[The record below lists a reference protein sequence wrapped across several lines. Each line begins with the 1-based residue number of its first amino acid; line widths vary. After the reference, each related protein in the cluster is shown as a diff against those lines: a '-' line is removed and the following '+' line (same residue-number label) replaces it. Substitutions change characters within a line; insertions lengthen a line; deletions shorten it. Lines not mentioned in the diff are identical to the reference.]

1 MKKMQFTAAM
11 KDFFG
16 FKEGQGLKDFHAEI
30 KALSDDEKQWFRVN
44 LEATGHYIIENPV
57 KGAPNLKV
65 AA

>member
-44 LEATGHYIIENPV
+44 LEATGDYLIENAA
-57 KGAPNLKV
+57 KAAPLSK